1 MNFRPQSKVACLRTL
16 SQSPAELSLKP
27 DPTGI
32 CGHTASCPLPPARR
46 HPHRGPE
53 SPPDHLLPESGAS
66 LRRFLCRT
74 QFCASHTGD
83 ETDPLRLL
91 LTQRWGNR
99 LPPRLGDLILFPTSV
114 QPAPRPARS
123 LRGLVWNECPARDAQ
138 DGGVGRKRGGQGGRA
153 AAPSENTF
161 LRLQS
166 HENKQLIHAHT
177 HTRMYTYTYLHT
189 HEHIHAHPYGCTY
202 THVHTQMYTYMH
214 PHAPTHT
221 CTPIQMYKHTQMHTH
236 TQMYI
241 YTYLHIHT

>member
-53 SPPDHLLPESGAS
+53 SPPDHLLLESGAS

-74 QFCASHTGD
+74 QFCASHIGD

-114 QPAPRPARS
+114 HPAPRPARS

-177 HTRMYTYTYLHT
+177 HIHGCTHTRTYTHMNTYMHTHTDVHTHMYTHRCIHT
-189 HEHIHAHPYGCTY
+189 CTPTHQHIHAHPYRCTN
-202 THVHTQMYTYMH
+202 THK
-214 PHAPTHT
+214 
-221 CTPIQMYKHTQMHTH
+221 CTH